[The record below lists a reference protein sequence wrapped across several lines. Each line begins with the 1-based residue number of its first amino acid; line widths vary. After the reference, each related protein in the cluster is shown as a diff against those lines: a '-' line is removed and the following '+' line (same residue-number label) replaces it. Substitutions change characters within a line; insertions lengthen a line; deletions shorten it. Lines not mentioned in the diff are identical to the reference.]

1 MVLLSLCSL
10 GNPLRSTCNK
20 SMHPVVFWE
29 SEFRLRLW
37 IALLESIEWRT
48 HSSVRCFVCYVW
60 TKKSGVLHHKI
71 ILTPFNFHRILLW
84 SSVVFMIDWRKC
96 LCKTSKITCR
106 HASNQQ
112 TRNTTYRNIQY
123 CYLLWSR
130 KKVQLIEITLE
141 WNDSFIIWFRD
152 TLHFIIYI
160 RKNNTCMTMTHM
172 NIGMSTGSDWIGKV
186 FIVIRNGNGYL

>member
-1 MVLLSLCSL
+1 MSVIDWRKYLCKTSKITCRHASNQQTRNTTWNILS
-10 GNPLRSTCNK
+10 T
-20 SMHPVVFWE
+20 
-29 SEFRLRLW
+29 
-37 IALLESIEWRT
+37 
-48 HSSVRCFVCYVW
+48 
-60 TKKSGVLHHKI
+60 
-71 ILTPFNFHRILLW
+71 ILLW
-84 SSVVFMIDWRKC
+84 SSVVFTIDWWKC

-152 TLHFIIYI
+152 TLHFMIYI
-160 RKNNTCMTMTHM
+160 RKNNTCMTMTHI
-172 NIGMSTGSDWIGKV
+172 NIGMSTGSDWIGKI
-186 FIVIRNGNGYL
+186 FIVTRNGNGYL